1 VDQPEPLA
9 VAHRPRA
16 RLAITVVAV
25 AAVLGAVAWYV
36 NSPGALATAEEPV
49 VASTPAGV
57 PVNLGVFAAGAGF
70 DRTLTLSGV
79 RVEVDSEMPVEVEP
93 LLCRGGSFRVTTDPD
108 AFCEELVGTED
119 EALGNGDTV
128 VLRVSADRPGTVSI
142 ARVRLAFGEGIQR
155 GVRPAGSPSR
165 VVVLSR

>member
-1 VDQPEPLA
+1 MDQPEPLF

-16 RLAITVVAV
+16 RLAITVVGV

-36 NSPGALATAEEPV
+36 HSPAALPTAEEHV

-57 PVNLGVFAAGAGF
+57 PVHLGVFAAGTEL
-70 DRTLTLSGV
+70 DRSLTLHGV

-93 LLCRGGSFRVTTDPD
+93 LLCRGGSFRVTTDPG

-128 VLRVSADRPGTVSI
+128 VLRVSGAQPGTVSI
-142 ARVRLAFGEGIQR
+142 ARVRLAFGEGVQR
-155 GVRPAGSPSR
+155 GVRPAGAPSR